1 ILYRIEN
8 ELNIEFNT
16 RKQAV
21 LKAMFL
27 FIVEESNMNNSLYVS
42 MFGTNNFNLIWEEV
56 CAKTI
61 GNHLNVQ
68 LSNLPINLKE
78 EYNERDTLLSLIER
92 PKWLT
97 EHSIQESTKTLIPDI
112 VNVIKTDGVVK
123 LNIYDAK
130 YYNIKFGESEKLSG
144 YPGIESI

>member
-1 ILYRIEN
+1 
-8 ELNIEFNT
+8 
-16 RKQAV
+16 
-21 LKAMFL
+21 
-27 FIVEESNMNNSLYVS
+27 
-42 MFGTNNFNLIWEEV
+42 IWEEV

-144 YPGIESI
+144 YPGIESISKQYLYQLSLMNFSKEHEIEIGEN